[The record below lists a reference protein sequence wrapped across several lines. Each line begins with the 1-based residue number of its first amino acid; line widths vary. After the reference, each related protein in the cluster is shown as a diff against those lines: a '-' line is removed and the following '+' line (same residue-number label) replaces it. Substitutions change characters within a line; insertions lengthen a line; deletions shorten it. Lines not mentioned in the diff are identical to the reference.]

1 MIGFD
6 KGVFSFEEV
15 VGVPLG
21 PGVGEPRSR
30 ENEDEVRA
38 QPHFYKYCP
47 VKKIII

>member
-6 KGVFSFEEV
+6 EGVFSFEEV

-38 QPHFYKYCP
+38 QPHFYKILSS
-47 VKKIII
+47 KKK